1 MRPRDDTR
9 AAQSAVLEAH
19 RLAFCRRRTGLDIA
33 RSAQSQGLGGGRLPL
48 PCGHPRLRLCQP
60 ISLLSLS
67 PARARLTLARLA
79 QIECSYDNSRP
90 DELLYGHLCPRHVL
104 AELAVLHEL
113 LEPTRSRPSGSAGAG
128 LIDEPLSARLRG
140 LRVHIIHVKETL
152 EALTTD
158 GGGIRGR
165 VLRELEE
172 GKQFFE
178 RGILSEVEFK
188 VVKRGELLSASCS

>member
-1 MRPRDDTR
+1 VPR
-9 AAQSAVLEAH
+9 S
-19 RLAFCRRRTGLDIA
+19 
-33 RSAQSQGLGGGRLPL
+33 LPF
-48 PCGHPRLRLCQP
+48 LRLTGSLSADVEP
-60 ISLLSLS
+60 DSISLDPRNRRVWEEVACRFRAGILDSVFVSQFPCSLS
-67 PARARLTLARLA
+67 PASARLTLARLA